1 LGAAFAAAGAAVVG
15 ISADPVKR
23 QDAFKRKYG
32 LEIPLASDETRA
44 TLEAYG
50 VWVEKLLY
58 GRRYMGTERATFL
71 IGADGRILRVWR
83 KVKVARQAEE
93 VLAAAQAL

>member
-1 LGAAFAAAGAAVVG
+1 MSKPGSWEMV
-15 ISADPVKR
+15 I
-23 QDAFKRKYG
+23 
-32 LEIPLASDETRA
+32 
-44 TLEAYG
+44 
-50 VWVEKLLY
+50 WVEKSLY

-83 KVKVARQAEE
+83 KIKVAGHPEE